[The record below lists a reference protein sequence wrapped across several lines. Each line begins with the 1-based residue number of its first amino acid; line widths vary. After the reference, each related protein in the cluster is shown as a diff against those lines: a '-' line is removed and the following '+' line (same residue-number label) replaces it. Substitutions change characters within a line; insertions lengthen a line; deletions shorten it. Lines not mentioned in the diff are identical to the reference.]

1 MPPNEIIKAKAKL
14 DAQKQQIA
22 AQKTNTARAKMNAQK
37 QKIAAQKAKLQAKLG
52 ETREKVKDKYAKG
65 MTAAREFDQKI
76 SHKNMGRKD
85 DGICPCC
92 KRPLDNEGPIG
103 GQQPFDDEAPYE
115 DE

>member
-1 MPPNEIIKAKAKL
+1 V
-14 DAQKQQIA
+14 
-22 AQKTNTARAKMNAQK
+22 
-37 QKIAAQKAKLQAKLG
+37 AKLG
-52 ETREKVKDKYAKG
+52 ETKGKVKDKYAKG

-85 DGICPCC
+85 DGICPYC
-92 KRPLDNEGPIG
+92 KRPIG